1 MLEENFKQI
10 INVIKSD
17 IKESQLKTAIQV
29 NNNLIGLYFRLGKIL
44 YDNYKYGNKFI
55 DEVARELKLGI
66 SKYHRL
72 FSKKFKIHEKTLYG
86 I

>member
-44 YDNYKYGNKFI
+44 YDNYKFI
-55 DEVARELKLGI
+55 SI
-66 SKYHRL
+66 
-72 FSKKFKIHEKTLYG
+72 FI
-86 I
+86 III